1 MVMNFSIKKNKKIEF
16 ENENKQVLT
25 QSKLSLFAKKH
36 KIYMKLWTKENNK
49 DDSKKEKRNI
59 TQTKSKKEK
68 KNFIYIK
75 SNGML

>member
-36 KIYMKLWTKENNK
+36 KTYMKL
-49 DDSKKEKRNI
+49 
-59 TQTKSKKEK
+59 
-68 KNFIYIK
+68 
-75 SNGML
+75 